1 MAQVILFFRF
11 GFVERI
17 RIVAWLAG
25 FVVLQLLVTKARALQ
40 AVEVPAS
47 LEQRVAH
54 EKELVHEGEKAGMDS
69 LRMGRLWAKLASD
82 YEDAGA
88 YVQAEDAYNRA
99 LKLFVSLPVGAAEYA
114 VTLDNLGS
122 MYVLK
127 GELNAAAE
135 CRKRSMAVR
144 EAAGDKLEI
153 ARGWAHLA
161 EISLAMHRSK
171 EAEAEASKAYQQ
183 MVAVN
188 DPVAEDFV
196 SALITLTYASSF
208 NQEHAEALDYG
219 SAALSRARK
228 AFAADSLQVGG
239 AQVAIGYAEWKA
251 GKKDDADRDMHAG
264 VEALRSWTT
273 SGHPYVL
280 AALRQY
286 SAFLEQT
293 HRKREAKQIAE
304 EEKKLEVATTAAC
317 SNCTVSVYGLRTK

>member
-1 MAQVILFFRF
+1 MTQVTLFFRL
-11 GFVERI
+11 GVVQRI
-17 RIVAWLAG
+17 RAAAWLTG
-25 FVVLQLLVTKARALQ
+25 LVVLHLWVARARALQ
-40 AVEVPAS
+40 AVEPPAS
-47 LEQRVAH
+47 LEQRVARG
-54 EKELVHEGEKAGMDS
+54 KELVREGEKAGMDS
-69 LRMGRLWAKLASD
+69 LRVGRLWAKLASD
-82 YEDAGA
+82 YEDEGA

-99 LKLFVSLPVGAAEYA
+99 LKLFASSSAGAAEYA
-114 VTLDNLGS
+114 ITLDNLGS

-135 CRKRSMAVR
+135 CRKRAMALR
-144 EAAGDKLEI
+144 EPTGDKLEI

-161 EISLAMHRSK
+161 EISLARHRSK
-171 EAEAEASKAYQQ
+171 EAEAEASKAYEQ
-183 MVAVN
+183 MAAVN

-208 NQEHAEALDYG
+208 NQEHVEALGYG
-219 SAALSRARK
+219 SAALSRARM

-251 GKKDDADRDMHAG
+251 GKKGDADRDMRAG

-293 HRKREAKQIAE
+293 HRKREAKQVAE
-304 EEKKLEVATTAAC
+304 EEKQLELAPAAGC
-317 SNCTVSVYGLRTK
+317 NDCTVSVYGLRAK

>member
-1 MAQVILFFRF
+1 MAQVMLFPRF
-11 GFVERI
+11 AVVQRI
-17 RIVAWLAG
+17 RNVAWLASL
-25 FVVLQLLVTKARALQ
+25 VALQLWAMRAKAVQ
-40 AVEVPAS
+40 VVEQPIS
-47 LEQRVAH
+47 LEQRVAR
-54 EKELVHEGEKAGMDS
+54 EKELVRQGEKAGMDS
-69 LRMGRLWAKLASD
+69 LRVGRLWAKLASD

-88 YVQAEDAYNRA
+88 YMQAEDAYNRA
-99 LKLFVSLPVGAAEYA
+99 LKLFASSPSGAAEYG
-114 VTLDNLGS
+114 VTMDNLGS

-161 EISLAMHRSK
+161 EISLAMRRSK
-171 EAEAEASKAYQQ
+171 EAEAEASKAYQE
-183 MVAVN
+183 MVAVD

-208 NQEHAEALDYG
+208 NQEHAEALEYG
-219 SAALSRARK
+219 SSALTRARV

-251 GKKDDADRDMHAG
+251 GKKEDADRDMRAG

-286 SAFLEQT
+286 SAFLVQT
-293 HRKREAKQIAE
+293 HRKREAKQVAE
-304 EEKKLEVATTAAC
+304 EEKKLELAPAASC
-317 SNCTVSVYGLRTK
+317 SNCTISVYGLRPK

>member
-1 MAQVILFFRF
+1 MAQVMLLFSRF
-11 GFVERI
+11 SVVQRMWAA
-17 RIVAWLAG
+17 AWLMSLVA
-25 FVVLQLLVTKARALQ
+25 LQLWVTRAKALQ
-40 AVEVPAS
+40 VAELPPS

-54 EKELVHEGEKAGMDS
+54 EKELVREGEKAGMDS
-69 LRMGRLWAKLASD
+69 LHMGRLWTKLASD
-82 YEDAGA
+82 YEDEGA

-99 LKLFVSLPVGAAEYA
+99 LKLFVASPAGAPEYA
-114 VTLDNLGS
+114 ITLDNLGS
-122 MYVLK
+122 VYVLK

-135 CRKRSMAVR
+135 CRKRSMALR

-161 EISLAMHRSK
+161 ETSLARHQSK

-196 SALITLTYASSF
+196 SALVTLTYASTF
-208 NQEHAEALDYG
+208 NQEHAEALEYG
-219 SAALSRARK
+219 STALSRARM
-228 AFAADSLQVGG
+228 AFAANSLQVGA
-239 AQVAIGYAEWKA
+239 AQVAVGYAEWKA

-286 SAFLEQT
+286 SAFLAQT
-293 HRKREAKQIAE
+293 HRKREAKQAAE
-304 EEKKLEVATTAAC
+304 EEKKLEVAPAC
-317 SNCTVSVYGLRTK
+317 NNCTVSVYGLRAK